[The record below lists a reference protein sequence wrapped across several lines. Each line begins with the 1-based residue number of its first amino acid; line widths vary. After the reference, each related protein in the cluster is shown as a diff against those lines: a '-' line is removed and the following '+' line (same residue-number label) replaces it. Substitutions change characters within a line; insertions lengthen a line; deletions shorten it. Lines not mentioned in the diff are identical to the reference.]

1 MKQAPLTPVVWA
13 EQQVLEP
20 IERDCVTA
28 VALKILDRKCRMPAE
43 EQEAMLALF
52 DMLQHRPGGLF
63 STEVYRCIE
72 QALEEREL
80 LPDTAE
86 RIHLFRLEAET
97 KIPKPVMKAFKARLR
112 EELFSQ
118 PGATAPIH

>member
-1 MKQAPLTPVVWA
+1 MKQVPLTPVVWA

-28 VALKILDRKCRMPAE
+28 VVLKILDRKCRMSVG

-52 DMLQHRPGGLF
+52 DVLKHRPGGLF
-63 STEVYRCIE
+63 SAEVYHCVE

-80 LPDTAE
+80 LPATAE
-86 RIHLFRLEAET
+86 WIHLFRLEAEA
-97 KIPKPVMKAFKARLR
+97 KIPKPVMKSFKARLR

-118 PGATAPIH
+118 PGATTPIH